1 MYQFAAALQTSTV
14 KLTAFFKIFQK
25 IVRVLRV
32 NETKL
37 PSRNVFIVHFFA
49 LESEKPSRN
58 DERTLFWNSSR
69 TLDLSLNPQPPND
82 AISQYPGLLQFQPFF
97 GLYLWFLEEKTTSI
111 RFCTKFYVKVSEFL
125 QSKCTSL
132 LLRSKPGQ

>member
-1 MYQFAAALQTSTV
+1 MYQFAAGQQTSTV
-14 KLTAFFKIFQK
+14 KLTAFFKIFLK

-97 GLYLWFLEEKTTSI
+97 GLFLWFLEEKTTSI
-111 RFCTKFYVKVSEFL
+111 RFCTKFYVKVAEFL

>member
-49 LESEKPSRN
+49 LKSEKPSRN

-82 AISQYPGLLQFQPFF
+82 AISQFPGLLQFQPFF
-97 GLYLWFLEEKTTSI
+97 GHFLSFLGEKTKSI
-111 RFCTKFYVKVSEFL
+111 RFYTKFYVKAAKFL
-125 QSKCTSL
+125 RSKCTSL
-132 LLRSKPGQ
+132 LLRCKPVQ